1 MTGVVI
7 ATPTDAD
14 ENAQVQQLAEAAAGD
29 FSARGDGQAVP
40 VRRPRDGAA
49 LDAMAR
55 GLAAAPANRQRGFP
69 REWPVQR
76 PHCLCRAMARRLN
89 ARLPARVATAVAD
102 ARPVCRFGTCL

>member
-14 ENAQVQQLAEAAAGD
+14 ENAQVQQLAEAAASD

-40 VRRPRDGAA
+40 VRRPRDGAG

-55 GLAAAPANRQRGFP
+55 GLAAAPANRQRGFHANG
-69 REWPVQR
+69 Q
-76 PHCLCRAMARRLN
+76 CRARIAF
-89 ARLPARVATAVAD
+89 AVRWRGA
-102 ARPVCRFGTCL
+102 